1 MSSEISINERKITK
15 CFVFPK
21 NPYRIAT
28 STLLALSS
36 LFNLLDPEHCFFK
49 IIIIIITR
57 MFVCIGCMS
66 IAEELLSVDNERA
79 RAAGHRSPD
88 LGHADQHHS

>member
-36 LFNLLDPEHCFFK
+36 FFNLLDPEHCFLK
-49 IIIIIITR
+49 LLLLLLL
-57 MFVCIGCMS
+57 VCSYVLDVC
-66 IAEELLSVDNERA
+66 LLQKNY
-79 RAAGHRSPD
+79 
-88 LGHADQHHS
+88 